1 VKTSILSALAATL
14 AVACANAQAPNKN
27 QMHLDAINCSA
38 LKNQP
43 QVCLVNNTDSQVTDI
58 DCETTGFFGGK
69 GAKGVDVP
77 KGGIP
82 PRSMV
87 IVNMKSCH
95 TSLIFTILGGGERK
109 VNNVNTDT
117 QTTIMVPQQ

>member
-1 VKTSILSALAATL
+1 VKTSILATLAAT
-14 AVACANAQAPNKN
+14 VAISCANAQAPSKN
-27 QMHLDAINCSA
+27 QMHLDVLNCSA

-43 QVCLVNNTDSQVTDI
+43 QVCLVNNTDSQVTNI

-82 PRSMV
+82 PHSMV

-95 TSLIFTILGGGERK
+95 TSLLFTILGGAERRVDK
-109 VNNVNTDT
+109 VNTDT
-117 QTTIMVPQQ
+117 QTMIEVPKQ

>member
-1 VKTSILSALAATL
+1 MKTSIYAVLSVLVT
-14 AVACANAQAPNKN
+14 VSCANAQAPNKN
-27 QMHLDAINCSA
+27 QMHLDTINCSA

-43 QVCLVNNTDSQVTDI
+43 QVCLINNTDNQVTDI

-82 PRSMV
+82 AHSMA

-95 TSLIFTILGGGERK
+95 TALVFTILGGVERR
-109 VNNVNTDT
+109 VNGVNTDT
-117 QTTIMVPQQ
+117 QTMIEVPRQ

>member
-1 VKTSILSALAATL
+1 MKTSILTALAATL
-14 AVACANAQAPNKN
+14 AISCANAQAPNKN
-27 QMHLDAINCSA
+27 QMHLDILNCSA

-43 QVCLVNNTDSQVTDI
+43 QVCLVNDTDKQVTDI

-69 GAKGVDVP
+69 GAKGVDFP